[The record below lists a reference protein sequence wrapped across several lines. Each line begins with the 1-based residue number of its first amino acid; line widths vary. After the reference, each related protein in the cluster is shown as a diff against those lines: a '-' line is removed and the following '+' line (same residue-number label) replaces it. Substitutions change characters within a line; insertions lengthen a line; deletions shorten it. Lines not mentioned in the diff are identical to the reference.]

1 MKKSDGPGET
11 FFRRGFAR
19 EEVQARGDD
28 RYCKNARG
36 NGAPEFLLQV
46 VVIKVRAEEGTEAD
60 DVRLPGN
67 LSITN
72 PARGKREHDGE
83 NDPAN
88 GNPGRVER
96 FLKDPNHHAGCDPCV
111 GRSRNLEVPIVL
123 GTEALGKPIAADNDR
138 QRAERAHQNGVP
150 AVNTGRI
157 GRESCVDGE
166 TRKKIRVPGK
176 RVITNR
182 ARGFR
187 QNHRKG
193 DEREWLPKL
202 RHLKPDKK
210 RDESASCSREEAT
223 NGTLLGIVTQSC

>member
-60 DVRLPGN
+60 DVRLPG
-67 LSITN
+67 
-72 PARGKREHDGE
+72 
-83 NDPAN
+83 
-88 GNPGRVER
+88 
-96 FLKDPNHHAGCDPCV
+96 
-111 GRSRNLEVPIVL
+111 
-123 GTEALGKPIAADNDR
+123 
-138 QRAERAHQNGVP
+138 
-150 AVNTGRI
+150 
-157 GRESCVDGE
+157 
-166 TRKKIRVPGK
+166 K

>member
-46 VVIKVRAEEGTEAD
+46 VVIKVRADE
-60 DVRLPGN
+60 
-67 LSITN
+67 
-72 PARGKREHDGE
+72 
-83 NDPAN
+83 
-88 GNPGRVER
+88 
-96 FLKDPNHHAGCDPCV
+96 
-111 GRSRNLEVPIVL
+111 
-123 GTEALGKPIAADNDR
+123 
-138 QRAERAHQNGVP
+138 NGVP

>member
-88 GNPGRVER
+88 GNPG
-96 FLKDPNHHAGCDPCV
+96 
-111 GRSRNLEVPIVL
+111 
-123 GTEALGKPIAADNDR
+123 DR
-138 QRAERAHQNGVP
+138 K
-150 AVNTGRI
+150 
-157 GRESCVDGE
+157 S
-166 TRKKIRVPGK
+166 TRL
-176 RVITNR
+176 NSS
-182 ARGFR
+182 
-187 QNHRKG
+187 H
-193 DEREWLPKL
+193 
-202 RHLKPDKK
+202 
-210 RDESASCSREEAT
+210 
-223 NGTLLGIVTQSC
+223 LGISYAVFCL